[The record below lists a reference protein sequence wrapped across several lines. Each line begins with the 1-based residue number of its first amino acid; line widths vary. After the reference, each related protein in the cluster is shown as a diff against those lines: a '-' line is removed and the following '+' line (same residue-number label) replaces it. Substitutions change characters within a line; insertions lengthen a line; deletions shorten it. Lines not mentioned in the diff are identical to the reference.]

1 MFSRCLAVAL
11 AAAAAL
17 ALPVNFA
24 QAQVGAY
31 PNRPIKIIV
40 PYTAGGGNDYLGR
53 LLAERM
59 QPALGQPVV
68 VENKPG
74 ASTVIGAEFVARQPP
89 NGYTILVITNTIVNN
104 VSFFPKLP
112 YDPVRDFEP
121 ISLVATTPFVLAVNS
136 NTPVK
141 SIREFIAL
149 ARARPGTFTYGT
161 AGNGSPQHLAA
172 ELLKSVAGIDMLHVP
187 YKGSEGILAALL
199 AGDITTTIG
208 AINSLLPHARTGK
221 LRLVA
226 VVGGSRTT
234 LLPDVPA
241 IAETLPGYEF
251 EVWYGLFAP
260 AGTPR
265 PIIDRLNAEINR
277 VVRDPQ
283 VIKEKLNPLGFAA
296 VGTTPER
303 FMEIIKADIVKSAT
317 IIKNANIRPE

>member
-1 MFSRCLAVAL
+1 M
-11 AAAAAL
+11 
-17 ALPVNFA
+17 
-24 QAQVGAY
+24 
-31 PNRPIKIIV
+31 
-40 PYTAGGGNDYLGR
+40 
-53 LLAERM
+53 
-59 QPALGQPVV
+59 V

-74 ASTVIGAEFVARQPP
+74 ASTVIGAEFVARQPA
-89 NGYTILVITNTIVNN
+89 NGYTLLVITNTLVNN
-104 VSFFPKLP
+104 LSFFPKLP
-112 YDPVRDFEP
+112 YDPIRDFEP

-136 NTPVK
+136 NTPVNSMK
-141 SIREFIAL
+141 EFIAF
-149 ARARPGTFTYGT
+149 ARSRPGVLTYAT

-172 ELLKSVAGIDMLHVP
+172 ELLKSMAGIDMLHVP

-199 AGDITTTIG
+199 AGDVTTTIG
-208 AINSLLPHARTGK
+208 AINSLLPHSRSGK
-221 LRLVA
+221 LRLIA

-234 LLPDVPA
+234 LLPEVPA
-241 IAETLPGYEF
+241 IAETLPGYEI

-303 FMEIIKADIVKSAT
+303 FMEIMKADLVKST
-317 IIKNANIRPE
+317 KIIKDANIRPE